1 MTEVLAHLDVNT
13 ETLVPDLREDIVID
27 VLEVTEE
34 MVAVVTEAVIG
45 ILPHAD
51 IPICLHQIKE
61 CEAAI
66 GKSKNW
72 KLRYFSIIL
81 KFFREDRYDRHDRYD
96 YDRGPPRGNRGGG
109 GGGNRGGGGNEDAD
123 GVQPVMMTFKAFLG
137 TQDDSI
143 SDEDA
148 VKKYAE
154 YKLEFKRQQLNEFF
168 VTHKDEEWYVF
179 YLYDKITW
187 KKVTKSIGK
196 FYLTLFP
203 LHSYRPRGW
212 ISWHV
217 AFIET
222 WLITLG
228 RLMICPLC
236 IMGILNQGF
245 SWAFR

>member
-13 ETLVPDLREDIVID
+13 ETLVPDPREDIVID

-187 KKVTKSIGK
+187 KKG
-196 FYLTLFP
+196 
-203 LHSYRPRGW
+203 H
-212 ISWHV
+212 
-217 AFIET
+217 
-222 WLITLG
+222 
-228 RLMICPLC
+228 
-236 IMGILNQGF
+236 
-245 SWAFR
+245 